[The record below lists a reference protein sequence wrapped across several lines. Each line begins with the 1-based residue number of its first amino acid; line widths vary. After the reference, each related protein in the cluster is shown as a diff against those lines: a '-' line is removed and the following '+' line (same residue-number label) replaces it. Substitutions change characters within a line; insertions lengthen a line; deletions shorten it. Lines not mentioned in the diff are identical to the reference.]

1 MREVLRGKNSLE
13 YYKDELT
20 TTYNANCLEVMKS
33 IPEESIDLGLTDPP
47 YGILPNGKKGVLL
60 IWVA

>member
-1 MREVLRGKNSLE
+1 LE